1 MMKHIF
7 IGLLLIA
14 IFALHLIALRFN
26 WGWYKNNYQA
36 RAMIG
41 QWGEGGFATYSYLIC
56 GGGIAFGFAVLLGF
70 FNHWS

>member
-41 QWGEGGFATYSYLIC
+41 QWGEGGFTTYSYLIC